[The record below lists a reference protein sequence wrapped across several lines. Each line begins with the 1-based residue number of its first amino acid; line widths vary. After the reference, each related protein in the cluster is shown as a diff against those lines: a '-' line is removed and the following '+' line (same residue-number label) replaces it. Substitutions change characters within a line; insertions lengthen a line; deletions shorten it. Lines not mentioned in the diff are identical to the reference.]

1 MSAGDAARDAE
12 ALLPLSIDAVRSD
25 RFGGFLL
32 SLTIGVA
39 GIALSL
45 PLGIVLALARQS
57 DMFLIKSLAVT
68 FIEFWR
74 GVPLITLLFVASL
87 LLNYFLPPGTSFDII
102 LRVIIMVT
110 IFAAAY
116 MAEVIRGGLAALP
129 KGQYEAADA
138 LGLDY
143 WKAQRLIILPQ
154 ALKMSIPG
162 IVNTFIA
169 LFKDTTLVTFVG
181 LYDPLKSMSDAVR
194 ANIEWKGIYWEPFI
208 FVGAIF
214 FIICFGMSR
223 YSMHLERRLQRD
235 HR

>member
-1 MSAGDAARDAE
+1 M
-12 ALLPLSIDAVRSD
+12 RSD

-57 DMFLIKSLAVT
+57 DMFLIKSLAVI
-68 FIEFWR
+68 FIEFIR

-87 LLNYFLPPGTSFDII
+87 LLNYFLPPGTNFDII

-143 WKAQRLIILPQ
+143 WKAQRLIVLPQ
-154 ALKMSIPG
+154 ALKISIPG
-162 IVNTFIA
+162 IVSTFIGM
-169 LFKDTTLVTFVG
+169 FKDTTLVTFVG

-194 ANIEWKGIYWEPFI
+194 ANVEWKGIYWEPFI

-214 FIICFGMSR
+214 FLICFGMSR
-223 YSMHLERRLQRD
+223 YSMYLERRLQRD